1 MPPQPRVA
9 SDSTLRRR
17 LLARWEEDGRPPCPL
32 CGTPIA
38 EGEKRQA
45 SLVFGAVV
53 HRLCAS
59 FPAHQPAHDPRRCPE
74 YEHIPAPRRP
84 QWCRCPK
91 LGVVNM
97 IIWARRNGMSTIDV
111 PTLFSPGAE
120 RAAREAGLGQHYTGA
135 PLRESIHLGN
145 YLRNGVVVNEA
156 LLDMPSSWHEPPETV
171 TIDVNK
177 SIRDGRIT
185 ACTPPGLDQD
195 PIR

>member
-1 MPPQPRVA
+1 MTAQPPVP
-9 SDSTLRRR
+9 SDSALRRR
-17 LLARWEEDGRPPCPL
+17 LLARWKEDGRPPCQL

-38 EGEKRQA
+38 EDEKRQV

-53 HRLCAS
+53 HQLCAS
-59 FPAHQPAHDPRRCPE
+59 FPAHQSAHDPRRCSE

-84 QWCRCPK
+84 EWCRCPK

-97 IIWARRNGMSTIDV
+97 IVWARRNGMRTIDV

-120 RAAREAGLGQHYTGA
+120 RAAREAGLGQPYTDA
-135 PLRESIHLGN
+135 PLRESIHLGE
-145 YLRNGVVVNEA
+145 YLRDGVVVNEA
-156 LLDMPSSWHEPPETV
+156 LLNLPSDWHEPPETV

-185 ACTPPGLDQD
+185 AYTPAKRNQD
-195 PIR
+195 PSR

>member
-1 MPPQPRVA
+1 MPTQPQVP

-17 LLARWEEDGRPPCPL
+17 LLARWEEDSRPPCPI
-32 CGTPIA
+32 CGTLIIDD
-38 EGEKRQA
+38 EKRQV

-59 FPAHQPAHDPRRCPE
+59 FPAHQRTHDPLRCPE
-74 YEHIPAPRRP
+74 YEHIPSPRDP
-84 QWCRCPK
+84 DWCRCPR

-97 IIWARRNGMSTIDV
+97 IVWARRNGMPTVDV

-120 RAAREAGLGQHYTGA
+120 RAAREAGLGQHYTDV

-145 YLRNGVVVNEA
+145 YLRNAVIVNEA

-171 TIDVNK
+171 TIDVDR
-177 SIRDGRIT
+177 SIHDGRIT
-185 ACTPPGLDQD
+185 AYTPPVQNK
-195 PIR
+195 

>member
-1 MPPQPRVA
+1 MPTQPRVP

-17 LLARWEEDGRPPCPL
+17 LLASWEEDGRPPCPL

-38 EGEKRQA
+38 EDEKRQV
-45 SLVFGAVV
+45 SLVFRAVV

-59 FPAHQPAHDPRRCPE
+59 FLAHQGAHDPQRCRE
-74 YEHIPAPRRP
+74 YEHIPSPSCP
-84 QWCRCPK
+84 PEWCRCPR

-97 IIWARRNGMSTIDV
+97 IVWARRNGMPTVDV

-120 RAAREAGLGQHYTGA
+120 RAAREAGLGQHYTDV

-145 YLRNGVVVNEA
+145 YLRNAVIVNEA
-156 LLDMPSSWHEPPETV
+156 LLDAPSSWHEPPETV

-185 ACTPPGLDQD
+185 AYTLPGPSQ
-195 PIR
+195 